1 MPLSRTER
9 KKIRKAELAAL
20 QVLAEKNIEEGALNI
35 LNNINNVA
43 KQVIETDENEAKKKE
58 EERIARQKQEERIAR
73 QKQEREKL
81 KAEQAR
87 VRVMEEE
94 KLAEKLREE
103 EEIRQV

>member
-43 KQVIETDENEAKKKE
+43 KQVIETDENEAKKKKKNGFQDRNKKKE
-58 EERIARQKQEERIAR
+58 LLDRNK
-73 QKQEREKL
+73 REKN
-81 KAEQAR
+81 
-87 VRVMEEE
+87 
-94 KLAEKLREE
+94 
-103 EEIRQV
+103 